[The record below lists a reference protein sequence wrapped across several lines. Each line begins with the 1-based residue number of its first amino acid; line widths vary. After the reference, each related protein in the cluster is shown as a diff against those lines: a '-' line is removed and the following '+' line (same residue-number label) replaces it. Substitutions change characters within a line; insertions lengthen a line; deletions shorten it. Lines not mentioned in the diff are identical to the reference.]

1 MTEIYYILYCSFND
15 SYVFEERADCL
26 QYTDMD
32 TAERFET
39 LQDARRFKRR
49 CIAEGFPP
57 LQIQKIKT
65 TTKVV
70 ARYEK

>member
-1 MTEIYYILYCSFND
+1 MTQYHYILYCPTTNSF
-15 SYVFEERADCL
+15 VFEERKDSL

-32 TAERFET
+32 TAEQFST
-39 LQDARRFKRR
+39 LREARSFNLR
-49 CIAEGFPP
+49 CEAAGFPP